1 VWAVV
6 FICGTEVGMS
16 VDSEAAAIV
25 RDAMKPPRKMRRRQ
39 HRHCIYCT
47 IVVDEAVPVKGD
59 VEREPFSE
67 TPDGPVCDRCR
78 ADPLAMER
86 MECGEMQ
93 GKRRAIFSLQIRQ
106 NSSLETL
113 EERDI
118 EIVRMHDAGM
128 TYTQIGALVGMT
140 KQGAATAAGRMRA
153 RMAEDAKT

>member
-1 VWAVV
+1 
-6 FICGTEVGMS
+6 MS
-16 VDSEAAAIV
+16 VSSEAADIA
-25 RDAMKPPRKMRRRQ
+25 RKAMKTPRQMRRRQ

-47 IVVDEAVPVKGD
+47 IVVDEEVRLKDGVAW
-59 VEREPFSE
+59 EPFSE
-67 TPDGPVCDRCR
+67 TPDGPVCDWCK
-78 ADPLAMER
+78 ADSLAKER
-86 MECGEMQ
+86 VECGEMQ

-140 KQGAATAAGRMRA
+140 KQGTATAAGRMRA
-153 RMAEDAKT
+153 RMAEDAQA

>member
-1 VWAVV
+1 
-6 FICGTEVGMS
+6 MS

-25 RDAMKPPRKMRRRQ
+25 REAMKLPRKMRRQQ

-47 IVVDEAVPVKGD
+47 IVVGEDVPLKEGP
-59 VEREPFSE
+59 EREPFSE
-67 TPDGPVCDRCR
+67 TPDGPVCDWCK
-78 ADPLAMER
+78 ADPLAKER
-86 MECGEMQ
+86 VGRGETQ
-93 GKRRAIFSLQIRQ
+93 GKQRAIFSLQIRQ

-128 TYTQIGALVGMT
+128 AYTEIGALVGMT

-153 RMAEDAKT
+153 LMAEDAGT